1 MKIMHKTVFG
11 QWGRLITGLMALCLA
26 SQAMAG
32 ITLARTR
39 VVYPLSQ
46 TDVSLQLNND
56 RPAPSL
62 AQAWIDEGDPNS
74 TPADSKAP
82 FFITPSIFRMEP
94 KSSQMLR
101 IVYTGQSLPEN
112 RESLFWLN
120 VLDVP
125 PNAKNVA
132 DRLQFAFRTRIKL
145 FVRPAGLNGSV
156 KESLGQLRWKAVS
169 ASTPGQSTMRV
180 TNPSPYY
187 LSFSEFDVQ
196 NQGQALRNEQGGMV
210 APFSTAILSLTGQ
223 KPLQPGAKVNYKAIG
238 DLGEALPGTAT
249 LH

>member
-32 ITLARTR
+32 ITIVRTR

-56 RPAPSL
+56 SPAPSL
-62 AQAWIDEGDPNS
+62 SQAWVDEGDPNS

-82 FFITPSIFRMEP
+82 FFITPAIFRMEP
-94 KSSQMLR
+94 NASQMLR
-101 IVYTGQSLPEN
+101 IVYTGQSLPDN
-112 RESLFWLN
+112 HESLFWLN

-125 PNAKNVA
+125 PNAKEVTN
-132 DRLQFAFRTRIKL
+132 RLQFAFRTRIKL
-145 FVRPAGLNGSV
+145 FVRPAGLKGSV
-156 KESLGQLRWKAVS
+156 EEASAQLRWKV
-169 ASTPGQSTMRV
+169 ASSQKTGERAMEV
-180 TNPSPYY
+180 TNSSPYY
-187 LSFSEFDVQ
+187 ISLSEFEVQ
-196 NQGQALRNEQGGMV
+196 SHGQLLKNERGGMI
-210 APFSTAILSLTGQ
+210 APFSTAV
-223 KPLQPGAKVNYKAIG
+223 LQVAGGGGLQSGAKVNYKAIG

-249 LH
+249 LN

>member
-1 MKIMHKTVFG
+1 MKIIYKTAFAH
-11 QWGRLITGLMALCLA
+11 LTSLTIGLVALCLT

-46 TDVSLQLNND
+46 TDVSLQLNNVSD
-56 RPAPSL
+56 SPSL

-74 TPADSKAP
+74 TPGDSKAP
-82 FFITPSIFRMEP
+82 FFIAPAIFRME
-94 KSSQMLR
+94 SNASQMLR
-101 IVYTGQSLPEN
+101 IVYTGKSLPVD

-132 DRLQFAFRTRIKL
+132 NRLQFAFRTRIKL
-145 FVRPAGLNGSV
+145 FVRPVGLNGSV
-156 KESLGQLRWKAVS
+156 KEAIAQLRWKAVS
-169 ASTPGQSTMRV
+169 APKPGQSGISV
-180 TNPSPYY
+180 NNPSPYY
-187 LSFSEFDVQ
+187 LSFSEFEVQ
-196 NQGQALRNEQGGMV
+196 SQGQTLKNELGGMV
-210 APFSTAILSLTGQ
+210 APFSTAVLSVAGNN
-223 KPLQPGAKVNYKAIG
+223 PLQPGAKVSFRAIG

-249 LH
+249 LN